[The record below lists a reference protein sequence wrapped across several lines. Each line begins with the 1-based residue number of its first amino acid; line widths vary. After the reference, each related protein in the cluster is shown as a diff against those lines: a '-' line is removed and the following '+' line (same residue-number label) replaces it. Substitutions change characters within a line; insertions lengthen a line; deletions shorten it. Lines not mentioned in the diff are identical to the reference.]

1 MLILY
6 VTKFIKIEKIK
17 KRSWKPALLYSA
29 IMIVIFS
36 STIPSYVS
44 EAKESRYNK
53 KRQLEMG
60 TLYTFHYLDI
70 KSNINLKKTAKY
82 NNKNESSYEY
92 VYVTDYGVR
101 YHQNENC
108 SEINRTIIEISR
120 NKVTGMRACRLCA
133 AGDN

>member
-1 MLILY
+1 
-6 VTKFIKIEKIK
+6 
-17 KRSWKPALLYSA
+17 
-29 IMIVIFS
+29 MIVIFS

-82 NNKNESSYEY
+82 NKMM
-92 VYVTDYGVR
+92 
-101 YHQNENC
+101 C
-108 SEINRTIIEISR
+108 
-120 NKVTGMRACRLCA
+120 
-133 AGDN
+133 

>member
-82 NNKNESSYEY
+82 NNKNDVLNAYQNLKNDYNEKYDNDIYNLNGIANRKNVILLQLESF
-92 VYVTDYGVR
+92 
-101 YHQNENC
+101 QNFVVG
-108 SEINRTIIEISR
+108 
-120 NKVTGMRACRLCA
+120 K
-133 AGDN
+133 